1 MLQQMTETH
10 LNKNNKFP
18 EDFKCLSLNAEFFK
32 LPSKIQGFEAEPPD
46 IYSK

>member
-18 EDFKCLSLNAEFFK
+18 EDFKCLNAEFFK